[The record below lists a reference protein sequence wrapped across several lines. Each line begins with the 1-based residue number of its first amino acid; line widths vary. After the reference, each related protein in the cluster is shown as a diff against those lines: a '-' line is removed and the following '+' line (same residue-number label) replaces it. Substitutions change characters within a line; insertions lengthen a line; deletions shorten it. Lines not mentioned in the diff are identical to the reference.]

1 MSALRPSTP
10 YRGNSASAPATTPYR
25 RNLTSP
31 PTEATSCNRKRQ
43 GFGMARR
50 YTYARIDHLELSRRL
65 DALGVSVGQLSR
77 ATGADVRRAHRWLDG
92 AEDIPP
98 HIDLIT
104 RTWEQVPGALAEAKA
119 WADET
124 AQDARPVTE

>member
-1 MSALRPSTP
+1 M
-10 YRGNSASAPATTPYR
+10 
-25 RNLTSP
+25 
-31 PTEATSCNRKRQ
+31 
-43 GFGMARR
+43 RR
-50 YTYARIDHLELSRRL
+50 YVYSRINSIELSARL
-65 DALGVSVGQLSR
+65 NRIGITAGQLAR
-77 ATGADVRRAHRWLDG
+77 ASGADLRRAQRWLEG
-92 AEDIPP
+92 SEDIPP

>member
-1 MSALRPSTP
+1 MSVPMPTP
-10 YRGNSASAPATTPYR
+10 YRG
-25 RNLTSP
+25 NLTSP
-31 PTEATSCNRKRQ
+31 PTEATSRNRKAR

-50 YTYARIDHLELSRRL
+50 YTYARIDRLELSRRL

-77 ATGADVRRAHRWLDG
+77 ATGADMRRAHRWLDG
-92 AEDIPP
+92 SEDIPP

-104 RTWEQVPGALAEAKA
+104 RTWERVPGALAEAKA

-124 AQDARPVTE
+124 AQDGREFTE